1 MLPKKIPNL
10 LFRPWCP
17 SLSSSPNLSDWRSD
31 APSSS
36 YLLERGRKKRKE
48 PKKITSQIEP
58 GKELVQTNE
67 LEDSGQPQSK
77 ELVLGGWI
85 GLAACGLIGNRARG
99 RRAGRKRDCE
109 RAMRVERAGAGA
121 FVLAEGK
128 KGYSRKW
135 NEEEGWMCKYIC
147 RGRTVGCICGD
158 LYRKWTAHSF
168 FRVNSAEF
176 RTRQRSIFALVK
188 EF

>member
-1 MLPKKIPNL
+1 MLPKKRPNL
-10 LFRPWCP
+10 LFRPRCP

-99 RRAGRKRDCE
+99 RRAGRKPDCE
-109 RAMRVERAGAGA
+109 RAMRVERRRLGRLLSWRKGRRGILENETKKRDGCVNTYVEVGPSDASAA
-121 FVLAEGK
+121 IYTENEQLIVFSGK
-128 KGYSRKW
+128 QR
-135 NEEEGWMCKYIC
+135 
-147 RGRTVGCICGD
+147 
-158 LYRKWTAHSF
+158 
-168 FRVNSAEF
+168 RV
-176 RTRQRSIFALVK
+176 
-188 EF
+188 